1 MTEQEYIYVRDLSN
15 VMVMRHCLND
25 LNPGHSVMSEEEHAQ
40 VTKILKRW
48 QEELHEKITGE
59 KV

>member
-15 VMVMRHCLND
+15 LMVMRYCLND

-40 VTKILKRW
+40 VTKILNISR
-48 QEELHEKITGE
+48 
-59 KV
+59 